1 MPCEGRDRAR
11 RSQPC
16 NSTAPRPPSPLPPC
30 SPAQQAAPVLAAVGG
45 VVQAVGRRLIDAR
58 HTHAVSGGPAL
69 RRHEAG
75 RGPCPLLCACRAGS
89 ASLALP
95 LCSQRAPLLL
105 PSCFFSFP
113 PAPRVCAAARSTAA
127 ACCSST
133 RYCWTP
139 HRQTWPSP
147 CRQGRGGW
155 RMVRRHG
162 QWRRRLPRLG
172 EVAAAGAPLG
182 RGLTLSAHSPHLQLI
197 TASPGAAPA
206 LHVFL
211 QGNERAGPARLCL
224 CLPLLLWRG
233 VQGVQCEAHARSPAD
248 PAASCRPAPAAGQG
262 PHGADGCP
270 GAVGVRVQRGGDPR

>member
-197 TASPGAAPA
+197 TASLEQRQPCMFFCKVMRELGLPA
-206 LHVFL
+206 CACACRCCCGEVCRVYSASP
-211 QGNERAGPARLCL
+211 RALARRPCRV
-224 CLPLLLWRG
+224 LPPRSCSWARTARG
-233 VQGVQCEAHARSPAD
+233 
-248 PAASCRPAPAAGQG
+248 
-262 PHGADGCP
+262 
-270 GAVGVRVQRGGDPR
+270 